1 MYAQCMNIYVF
12 NMLDTFRLM
21 ETLFRHDILLMF

>member
-12 NMLDTFRLM
+12 NILDTLRLM